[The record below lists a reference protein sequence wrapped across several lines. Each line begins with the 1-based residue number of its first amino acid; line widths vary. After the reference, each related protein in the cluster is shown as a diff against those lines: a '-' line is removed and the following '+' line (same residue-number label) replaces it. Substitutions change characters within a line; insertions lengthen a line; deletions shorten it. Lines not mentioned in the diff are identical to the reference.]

1 MSVFAD
7 YSEYYDLLYR
17 DKDYAS
23 ESAFIVDVI
32 KKHEPRTSSILDL
45 GCGTGNHDFLI
56 SQKGYEVCGVDMS
69 PGMLSK
75 ANQKKLTPEAA
86 HLKIAFHQGDIR
98 TIRLGQTYDAVISL
112 FHVMSYQTTDSDL
125 QAAIET
131 ATLHMKKDGLFI
143 FDCWYG
149 PAVLTEPPSV
159 RVKRLENSN
168 IEVTRIAEPVLH
180 PDRNLVD
187 VNYHVFIKEKSTGA
201 MRELKETHRM
211 RYLFR
216 PEIESIMGRAG
227 LELVTMKAWLTNED
241 PGLNAW
247 SVYFVGRFA

>member
-17 DKDYAS
+17 DKDYVS
-23 ESAFIVDVI
+23 ESDFILKVI
-32 KKHEPRTSSILDL
+32 KKHGPRTASILDL

-69 PGMLSK
+69 PGMLNK
-75 ANQKKLTPEAA
+75 ANQKRLTPEAA
-86 HLKIAFHQGDIR
+86 HLKISFHQGDIR
-98 TIRLGQTYDAVISL
+98 VIRLGHRYDAVISL
-112 FHVMSYQTTDSDL
+112 FHVMSYQVTDSDL

-131 ATLHMKKDGLFI
+131 AAHHLRKGGIFI

-149 PAVLTEPPSV
+149 PAVLTDRPSV
-159 RVKRLENSN
+159 RVKRLENEN

-187 VNYHVFIKEKSTGA
+187 VNYHVFIKEKPTGN
-201 MRELKETHRM
+201 MRELKETHQM

-227 LELVTMKAWLTNED
+227 MELVTMKAWLTDKD
-241 PGLNAW
+241 PGCNAW
-247 SVYFVGRFA
+247 SVYCVGRSA